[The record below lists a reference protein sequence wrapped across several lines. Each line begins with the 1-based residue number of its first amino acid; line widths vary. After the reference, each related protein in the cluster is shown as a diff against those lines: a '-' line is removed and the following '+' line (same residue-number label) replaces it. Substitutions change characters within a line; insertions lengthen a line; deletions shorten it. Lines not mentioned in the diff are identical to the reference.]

1 MKRGQ
6 PGFRRWFRAPI
17 LDGRCIAGIEVVAK
31 VMRGRKPCNVGECRA
46 RRRNGSMSKI
56 RVEAARRE
64 STSVRRKPRKH
75 RSHRRRERESI
86 FSMHIHDRFEPEAV
100 TDHKNHAATKVTD
113 RNGEHAAKPGQ
124 EVNSPMFI
132 SVENEFG
139 IGTST

>member
-1 MKRGQ
+1 
-6 PGFRRWFRAPI
+6 
-17 LDGRCIAGIEVVAK
+17 
-31 VMRGRKPCNVGECRA
+31 
-46 RRRNGSMSKI
+46 MSKI

-75 RSHRRRERESI
+75 RAHRRRERESI
-86 FSMHIHDRFEPEAV
+86 FSMHIHDWFEPEAV

-124 EVNSPMFI
+124 EVNSPTCI

-139 IGTST
+139 IGTSTEMKPLVPEHRGIRAPVVDFAVMSYADIVGVVGSRGGGLW